1 LSLEPIC
8 LNERIDRK
16 FAGARQMSEIEYFY
30 SAHSAFAYLG
40 SKRFM
45 EIAKAGDRTITHK
58 PYDLARGIAGVG
70 STPTRD
76 RPKNHRAYYF
86 RREIDRWAEHRNAP
100 VMDGYPKHHWND
112 MTLANGMLIAAALQN
127 ANIDPLA
134 HAMLE
139 GHWLNNA
146 NLANTET
153 LEALATSVNVDPLPL
168 LDAALTSEVAEIYER
183 NTQEAIKRSV
193 FGSPTYFVD
202 GDMFY
207 GQDHLE
213 MVERALRQPYKESN
227 YV

>member
-1 LSLEPIC
+1 
-8 LNERIDRK
+8 
-16 FAGARQMSEIEYFY
+16 MSEIEYFY

-45 EIAKAGDRTITHK
+45 EIAEAGERTITHK
-58 PYDLARGIAGVG
+58 PYDLTRGIAGVG
-70 STPTRD
+70 SAPTRE
-76 RPKNHRAYYF
+76 RPQNHRAYYF

-100 VMDGYPKHHWND
+100 VMDGYPQHHWND
-112 MTLANGMLIAAALQN
+112 MTLANGMLIAATLQN
-127 ANIDPLA
+127 ANIDSLA

-139 GHWLNNA
+139 GHWLNDA
-146 NLANTET
+146 NLANKET
-153 LEALATSVNVDPLPL
+153 LEAVATSVNVDPLPL
-168 LDAALTSEVAEIYER
+168 LDAALSREVAKIYER

>member
-1 LSLEPIC
+1 
-8 LNERIDRK
+8 
-16 FAGARQMSEIEYFY
+16 MSEIEYFY

-76 RPKNHRAYYF
+76 RPQNHRAYYF

-100 VMDGYPKHHWND
+100 VMDGYPQHHWND

-213 MVERALRQPYKESN
+213 MVERALRQPYRESN

>member
-1 LSLEPIC
+1 
-8 LNERIDRK
+8 
-16 FAGARQMSEIEYFY
+16 MSEIEYFY

-146 NLANTET
+146 NLANKET

-213 MVERALRQPYKESN
+213 MVERALRQPYRESN